1 MMISRA
7 LGVLAL
13 SAFASVSPAASP
25 EPAKVAGD
33 WNVVLELSTIRGTPR
48 LSLKQEGEK
57 ITGAYIGRYGES
69 PLEGTVKEK
78 EIEFTVRLNAEGAET
93 AGYFTGVVDGDR
105 MGGAVAFEGAGE
117 GTWTASR
124 VEAKK

>member
-1 MMISRA
+1 MMIRLA
-7 LGVLAL
+7 LGVLVL
-13 SAFASVSPAASP
+13 SAAAVVSSALP

-48 LSLKQEGEK
+48 LSLKQDGEK

-69 PLEGTVKEK
+69 PLQGTIKEK
-78 EIEFTVRLNAEGAET
+78 EIEFTVRLNAEGAESS
-93 AGYFTGVVDGDR
+93 GYFTGVVDGDR
-105 MGGAVAFEGAGE
+105 MGGAVEFEGAGE

-124 VEAKK
+124 AEAKK